1 MSISPTD
8 ALVTEV
14 LNGEGVEY
22 VVTAGWFDPTEITD
36 SQIAAKYE
44 EALRVY
50 DEWMRAEA
58 ELIDAC
64 LDYLDGLSNGD
75 L

>member
-1 MSISPTD
+1 MSITPTD

-22 VVTAGWFDPTEITD
+22 VVTAGWFDPDEITD

-44 EALRVY
+44 EASGFT
-50 DEWMRAEA
+50 MS
-58 ELIDAC
+58 
-64 LDYLDGLSNGD
+64 G
-75 L
+75 